1 MRYQS
6 IILLSRAARVICL
19 RESDDEFFVS
29 IKFLRDFQAVLRLEH
44 VQITTV
50 N

>member
-6 IILLSRAARVICL
+6 IILLSRAARFICL

-29 IKFLRDFQAVLRLEH
+29 IKFLRDFPGGFKTRTRANYES
-44 VQITTV
+44 
-50 N
+50 